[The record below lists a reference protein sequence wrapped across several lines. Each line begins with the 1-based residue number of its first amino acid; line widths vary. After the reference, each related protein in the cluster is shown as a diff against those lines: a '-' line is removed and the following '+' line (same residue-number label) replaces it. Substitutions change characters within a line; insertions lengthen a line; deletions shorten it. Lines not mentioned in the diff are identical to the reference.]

1 MSGCHAPDPLHRR
14 ITVTALTASERLPFR
29 TKLLYGVGD
38 TGFSLT
44 STIISAYFAIFL
56 IDVVGL
62 TPGMAAIAVLI
73 GRAWDWINDPLIGH
87 ISDRTRTRWGRRRP
101 FLLVGF
107 IPYGLAFA
115 MLWWIPPWS
124 SSVALIA
131 YYALA
136 YLFYEAAATF
146 VYMPYF
152 ALTPELT
159 LDYDERTSL
168 TSYRMFFSIF
178 ASLLAFTVPLMI
190 IGAFRPE
197 NHGRVWLM
205 GSIFAAASALPLLL
219 TFFGTQERP
228 EFQQQTQPRLRESIK
243 AALRNRPFLFA
254 AGIFLLTWTTIEI
267 LNALLLFFLKYWM
280 GIEAQSEIVMATIFI
295 VAIISLPAWS
305 YASHRWNKRRTYVI
319 GIAFFAA
326 VQIVLV
332 LLQPGVPLWLILTL
346 ASLAGVGVGAAHV
359 IPWAMIPDAIE
370 WGELETGQ
378 RHEGMFYSL
387 ITLTNK
393 IASSIAIPLVLGML
407 EWTGYI
413 SNAAHQPH
421 SALLGIRFMVGPL
434 PAILLCGGIAFA
446 LLYPIDRERHQAVRQ
461 ELQER
466 RLAKQGSVIL

>member
-1 MSGCHAPDPLHRR
+1 MAAPTD
-14 ITVTALTASERLPFR
+14 SERLPFR
-29 TKLLYGVGD
+29 TKLLYGIGD

-44 STIISAYFAIFL
+44 GTIIGAYFGIFL

-62 TPGMAAIAVLI
+62 SPGMAAIAVLI
-73 GRAWDWINDPLIGH
+73 GRVWDWVNDPLIGH

-101 FLLVGF
+101 FLLMGF

-115 MLWWIPPWS
+115 MLWWTPPWTNS
-124 SSVALIA
+124 AGLIA
-131 YYALA
+131 YYAVA
-136 YLFYEAAATF
+136 YLLYEAAATF

-178 ASLLAFTVPLMI
+178 ASLLAFTIPFMI

-205 GSIFAAASALPLLL
+205 GSIFGVASALPLLL
-219 TFFGTQERP
+219 TFLGTRERP
-228 EFQQQTQPRLRESIK
+228 EFQQQSQPALRESIK

-280 GIEAQSEIVMATIFI
+280 DIEAQSDIVMATIFI

-305 YASHRWNKRRTYVI
+305 YASQRWNKRRTYVI
-319 GIAFFAA
+319 GVSFFAA
-326 VQIVLV
+326 VLIVLV
-332 LLQPGVPLWLILTL
+332 LLQPGTPFWLLLTL
-346 ASLAGVGVGAAHV
+346 AGLAGIGVGAAHV
-359 IPWAMIPDAIE
+359 IPWAIIPDAIE
-370 WGELETGQ
+370 WGELDTGQ

-387 ITLTNK
+387 ITLMNK
-393 IASSIAIPLVLGML
+393 VANSIAIPLVLSML
-407 EWTGYI
+407 EWTGFV
-413 SNAAHQPH
+413 SNAAQQPQ

-434 PAILLCGGIAFA
+434 PALLLCGGIAFA
-446 LLYPIDRERHQAVRQ
+446 LLYPIDRERYQKVRQ
-461 ELQER
+461 ELQKR
-466 RLAKQGSVIL
+466 RLAKQGAVQ